1 MTCQWPLG
9 IEEEYLKSLPLED
22 LKRLYEASSSSVS
35 ALIDLL
41 QPRYIYSSQ
50 LDLHHKPLPYVSP
63 LGHLSRFIALGSIPG
78 KHKPADSKQV
88 YIQALE
94 IEPLTSIADTKD
106 LLPGDGVEHR
116 PHSPFHLK
124 LAKATTLSER
134 IQLMLEWRL
143 TIGADIVK

>member
-1 MTCQWPLG
+1 
-9 IEEEYLKSLPLED
+9 
-22 LKRLYEASSSSVS
+22 
-35 ALIDLL
+35 L

-50 LDLHHKPLPYVSP
+50 LDLHHKSLPYVSP

-78 KHKPADSKQV
+78 KHKPVDSKQV

-124 LAKATTLSER
+124 LAKATSLSER